1 MGTINDKFRIVWIVT
16 LVGCSVVVLMGLYLM
31 YRSTKIYQ
39 RNFFVLMSLLFLIGA
54 VSAGLT
60 LTYELEITKTLSELP
75 ILEDKDLDCF
85 PPISSQTDTC
95 ITLIDTINSD
105 VTWAEHFYIL
115 AFWFFSLFELSFSS
129 AHVVFSTKYWTLSLK
144 LESLI
149 NRQVQISSR

>member
-75 ILEDKDLDCF
+75 ILED
-85 PPISSQTDTC
+85 
-95 ITLIDTINSD
+95 
-105 VTWAEHFYIL
+105 
-115 AFWFFSLFELSFSS
+115 
-129 AHVVFSTKYWTLSLK
+129 
-144 LESLI
+144 
-149 NRQVQISSR
+149 